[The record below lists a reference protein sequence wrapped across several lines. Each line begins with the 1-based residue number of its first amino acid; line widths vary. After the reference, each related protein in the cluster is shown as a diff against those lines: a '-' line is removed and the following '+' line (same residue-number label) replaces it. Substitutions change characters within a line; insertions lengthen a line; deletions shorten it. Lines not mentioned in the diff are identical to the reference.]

1 MMGYGELIDDM
12 LKLTDGL
19 WQKLLMLWRYWLME
33 SSDGGDVRWT
43 SIGSEMGSDDELKYG
58 LLVGMLWDDIGY
70 ADELVFGYA
79 GGVLW

>member
-1 MMGYGELIDDM
+1 MGYGELIDALVKPNDGVWWNWLVLW
-12 LKLTDGL
+12 LK
-19 WQKLLMLWRYWLME
+19 WRME
-33 SSDGGDVRWT
+33 TSDGVDVRWT